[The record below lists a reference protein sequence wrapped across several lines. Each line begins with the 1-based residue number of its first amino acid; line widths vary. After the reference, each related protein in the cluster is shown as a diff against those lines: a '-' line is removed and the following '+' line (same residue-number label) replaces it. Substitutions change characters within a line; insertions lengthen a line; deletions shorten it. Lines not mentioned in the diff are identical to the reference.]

1 MGVKINTETE
11 HSEINRTHEYKDNM
25 SYKNKSENE
34 LLQMIAKDT
43 NRTAK
48 NVAFYFWVSMISV
61 GFAVLAVV
69 TEVIFG
75 AAVFPGQ

>member
-1 MGVKINTETE
+1 MSIFD
-11 HSEINRTHEYKDNM
+11 EIEKGGSQRRQEVVDNLNE
-25 SYKNKSENE
+25 KE

-48 NVAFYFWVSMISV
+48 NVAFYFWITMISV

-75 AAVFPGQ
+75 AAMFPGQ